1 MGGEAARV
9 REALAALVAAEGLL
23 AGMDAHVLL
32 QVVLELERLLAQ
44 LALEFPQQRRL
55 VVADHVPLQA
65 VNIRERLVAY
75 FACLQRGGETER
87 ERERE
92 I

>member
-1 MGGEAARV
+1 M

-44 LALEFPQQRRL
+44 QALELPQQRRL

-65 VNIRERLVAY
+65 VNVRESLVAY
-75 FACLQRGGETER
+75 FASLQTETER
-87 ERERE
+87 DGQRERE
-92 I
+92 IYY